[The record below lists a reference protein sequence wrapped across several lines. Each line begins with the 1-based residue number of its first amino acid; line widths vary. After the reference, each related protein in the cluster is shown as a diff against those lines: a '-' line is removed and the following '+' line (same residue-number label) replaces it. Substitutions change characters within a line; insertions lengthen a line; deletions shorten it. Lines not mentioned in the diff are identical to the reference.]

1 MDLDQIIGITL
12 IFGSYG
18 TMLIL
23 LVKSNSIISEM
34 KRRRIERKR
43 RYAKKKIGHVLEVQR
58 ATRHRRR

>member
-18 TMLIL
+18 AMLAL
-23 LVKSNSIISEM
+23 LMKSNSTISEM
-34 KRRRIERKR
+34 KRQRIEKKR

-58 ATRHRRR
+58 VTRHRRR